1 MVSKIGALI
10 NSRIARDNPIDH
22 AMVKSINDN
31 CHVMGIKTIA
41 EFVENDAIR
50 EQLSEIGVDYAQG
63 YRIGK
68 PESFSDLIAQLDNVK
83 VISAD
88 WLGHEPAN

>member
-10 NSRIARDNPIDH
+10 YSRIARDNPIDH

-50 EQLSEIGVDYAQG
+50 EQLSEIGVDYTQG
-63 YRIGK
+63 YSIGK
-68 PESFSDLIAQLDNVK
+68 PEPLNE
-83 VISAD
+83 VISQINRVEIISTD
-88 WLGHEPAN
+88 